1 MMLADVTWTYYF
13 IEVEARRPAQAGAWS
28 ALIILFGA
36 FTAVNYMQ
44 DRRLIVAAM
53 IGAFLGTYLTVRY
66 KKSKE
71 DQEPKA

>member
-1 MMLADVTWTYYF
+1 MLADVTWTYYF
-13 IEVEARRPAQAGAWS
+13 IEVEARRPAQAGVWS

-53 IGAFLGTYLTVRY
+53 IGSFLGTYLTVRY
-66 KKSKE
+66 KRN
-71 DQEPKA
+71 QERENNL